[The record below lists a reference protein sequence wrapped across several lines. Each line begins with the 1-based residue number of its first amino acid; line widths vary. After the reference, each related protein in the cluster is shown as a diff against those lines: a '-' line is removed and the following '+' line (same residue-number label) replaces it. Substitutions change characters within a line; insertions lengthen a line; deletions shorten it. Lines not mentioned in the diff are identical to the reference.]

1 MTKDPS
7 SAKRF
12 TKRFDGTAAFSE
24 LLPEVQVEIGG
35 LALEIVLAWNGQD
48 AYENEEWTR
57 PFHTGEPLLLD
68 QLQSAAEDS
77 LKDILNQGILPVP
90 SRLGQV
96 CEICGCSDEDACQQ
110 GCSWISPTLCSA
122 CEHAMGEFTKSTQ
135 ETKPDPTS
143 SFIPQDRNK

>member
-1 MTKDPS
+1 MTKDSS

-24 LLPEVQVEIGG
+24 LPPEVQVEIGG
-35 LALEIVLAWNGQD
+35 LALELVLAWIGQD

-68 QLQSAAEDS
+68 QLQSAAEDT
-77 LKDILNQGILPVP
+77 LKEILEQDILPVP

-96 CEICGCSDEDACQQ
+96 CEICGCSDEDACEQ

-122 CEHAMGEFTKSTQ
+122 CEHAPGESHEANQ
-135 ETKPDPTS
+135 ETRLQPS
-143 SFIPQDRNK
+143 SPVLSQNTKK